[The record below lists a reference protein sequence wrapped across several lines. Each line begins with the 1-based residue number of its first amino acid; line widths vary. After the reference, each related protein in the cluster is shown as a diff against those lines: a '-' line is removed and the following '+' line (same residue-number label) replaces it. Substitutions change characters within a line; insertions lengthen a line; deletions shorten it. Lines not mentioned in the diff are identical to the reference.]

1 MAEYITKEGMQRLH
15 KRMNELIKQRPAIIK
30 QVVTAR
36 EMGDLSENAEYHAAR
51 EKQKYLENEFNHIKS
66 RISKLQ
72 VVDPNKIP
80 KDAVRFGAYV
90 LIKELSDNNNS
101 KAIRLVGIDEIYETT
116 DGFERMSVAS
126 PIGKAMIG
134 KKIGEV
140 FSVKTPLG
148 YRKFEI
154 LEIS

>member
-15 KRMNELIKQRPAIIK
+15 KRMNELIKQRPAIIQ

-51 EKQKYLENEFNHIKS
+51 EKQKHLENEFNHIKS
-66 RISKLQ
+66 RIAKLQ
-72 VVDPNKIP
+72 VVDPDKIP

-90 LIKELSDNNNS
+90 TIKELSDNKN
-101 KAIRLVGIDEIYETT
+101 KTIRLVGIDEIYETT
-116 DGFERMSVAS
+116 DNFERMSVAS

-148 YRKFEI
+148 YRKFEV
-154 LEIS
+154 LEIK

>member
-1 MAEYITKEGMQRLH
+1 MAEYITKEGMRRLH
-15 KRMNELIKQRPAIIK
+15 KRMNELIKQRPMIIQ
-30 QVVTAR
+30 QVVIAR

-51 EKQKYLENEFNHIKS
+51 EKQRVLENEFNRIKS

-72 VVDPNKIP
+72 VVDPDKIP
-80 KDAVRFGAYV
+80 KDAVRFGACV
-90 LIKELSDNNNS
+90 TIKELSDNKNKS
-101 KAIRLVGIDEIYETT
+101 IRLVGIDEIYETT

-148 YRKFEI
+148 NRKFEI
-154 LEIS
+154 MGIN